1 MGQTKEL
8 MGAAKDIF
16 EHLEDGPRTGDTL
29 EGVATWWLTSHVAGE
44 PLEMVRQ
51 AILRLKESG
60 CIAERVVPGGQ
71 VLYSLREQV
80 G

>member
-8 MGAAKDIF
+8 AGAAKDIF
-16 EHLEDGPRTGDTL
+16 EHLEDIPEAGQTL
-29 EGVATWWLTSHVAGE
+29 EGIATWWLRSQMSGE
-44 PLEMVRQ
+44 PVEPIRQ

-60 CIAERVVPGGQ
+60 RVAERVVPGGQ
-71 VLYSLREQV
+71 VLYSLRERQ